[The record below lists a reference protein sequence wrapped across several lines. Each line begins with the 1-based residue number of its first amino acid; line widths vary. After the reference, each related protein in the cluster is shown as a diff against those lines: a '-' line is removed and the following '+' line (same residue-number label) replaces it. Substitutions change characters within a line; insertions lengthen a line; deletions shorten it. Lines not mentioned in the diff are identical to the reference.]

1 EGAWGRRLL
10 IYSSSEW
17 RRHYG
22 LPVTGPRPDWLFAAE
37 ARPEQADWAVWQLRF
52 DGAVAGIE
60 GPVDI
65 DVARTETLRE
75 HVAIPEGRG
84 RSHTPST
91 SRASRSE
98 ADGPVAPQ
106 GCSRCRSQP
115 PSARAV

>member
-1 EGAWGRRLL
+1 
-10 IYSSSEW
+10 

-75 HVAIPEGRG
+75 HVAIPEGEGALSHPLDEQGEQERG
-84 RSHTPST
+84 RRAGGPSGLQP
-91 SRASRSE
+91 
-98 ADGPVAPQ
+98 GPLPA
-106 GCSRCRSQP
+106 
-115 PSARAV
+115 AV